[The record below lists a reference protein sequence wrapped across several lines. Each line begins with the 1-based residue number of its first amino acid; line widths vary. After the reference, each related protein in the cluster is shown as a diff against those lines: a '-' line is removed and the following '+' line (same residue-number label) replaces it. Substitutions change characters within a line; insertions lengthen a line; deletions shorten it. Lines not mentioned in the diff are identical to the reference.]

1 MRLVIV
7 SGRSGSGK
15 STALAVL
22 EDNNFYCIDNLPASL
37 LPELVDRTLLSAELA
52 PARLAVSIDARNQP
66 QQLEQ
71 VPALLARLQEKHIQF
86 EVLFLDADDESLL
99 KRFSETR
106 RRHPLTN
113 SERSL
118 PEALA
123 YERKLLHHLS
133 RAADIKIDTSR
144 LNLYQLSDLL
154 KQRLLDKPTSGT
166 AFLLKSFGFK
176 RGLPTDADFVLDVR
190 HLPNPYWQPELRP
203 YSGLQQPV
211 IDYLDQQE
219 EAQEMFDD
227 ILHYLQKWLP
237 RVGASNRA
245 YVTIAIGCTGG
256 QHRSVY
262 MVERLAAALR
272 KTVTNIQVR
281 HRDVRSATKNHDS
294 P

>member
-22 EDNNFYCIDNLPASL
+22 EDNDFYCIDNLPASL
-37 LPELVDRTLLSAELA
+37 LPDLVDRTLLSAELA

-71 VPALLARLQEKHIQF
+71 IPALLARLREKHIQF
-86 EVLFLDADDESLL
+86 EIVFLDADDNTLL

-106 RRHPLTN
+106 RRHPLTS

-118 PEALA
+118 SEALA
-123 YERKLLHHLS
+123 YERELLHHLAC
-133 RAADIKIDTSR
+133 AADINIDTTQ
-144 LNLYQLSDLL
+144 LNLYQLGDLL
-154 KQRLLDKPTSGT
+154 KQRLLDKPASGT

-176 RGLPTDADFVLDVR
+176 RGLPIEADFVLDVR
-190 HLPNPYWQPELRP
+190 NLPNPYWQAELRP
-203 YSGLQQPV
+203 YSGLEQPV

-219 EAQEMFDD
+219 DVQEMYAD

-272 KTVTNIQVR
+272 PTIDNIQVR
-281 HRDVRSATKNHDS
+281 HRDARPHER

>member
-7 SGRSGSGK
+7 TGRSGSGK

-37 LPELVDRTLLSAELA
+37 LPELVDRTLLSAEQA

-71 VPALLARLQEKHIQF
+71 IPSLLAALRDKHIQF
-86 EVLFLDADDESLL
+86 EIVYLDADDNTLL

-106 RRHPLTN
+106 RRHPLSSN
-113 SERSL
+113 ERPLS
-118 PEALA
+118 EALA
-123 YERKLLHHLS
+123 YERELLHQLAN
-133 RAADIKIDTSR
+133 AANINIDTAQ
-144 LNLYQLSDLL
+144 LNLYQLGDLL
-154 KQRLLDKPTSGT
+154 KQHLLDRPASGT

-176 RGLPTDADFVLDVR
+176 RGLPVEADFVLDVR
-190 HLPNPYWQPELRP
+190 NLPNPYWHAELRP
-203 YSGLQQPV
+203 YSGLEQPV
-211 IDYLDQQE
+211 IDFLDQQE
-219 EAQEMFDD
+219 EVQELFAD
-227 ILHYLQKWLP
+227 ILHYLKKWLP

-272 KTVTNIQVR
+272 PTIDNIQVR
-281 HRDVRSATKNHDS
+281 HRDARPKSD

>member
-37 LPELVDRTLLSAELA
+37 LPELVNRTLLTAEQA

-66 QQLEQ
+66 QHLEQ
-71 VPALLARLQEKHIQF
+71 VPSLLTSLKEKNIPF
-86 EVLFLDADDESLL
+86 EILYLDADDATLL

-106 RRHPLTN
+106 RRHPLTDH
-113 SERSL
+113 ERSL
-118 PEALA
+118 SEALA
-123 YERKLLHHLS
+123 YERELLQQLAD
-133 RAADIKIDTSR
+133 AADITIDTTQ
-144 LNLYQLSDLL
+144 LNLYQLGDLIKL
-154 KQRLLDKPTSGT
+154 RLLDKPASGT

-176 RGLPTDADFVLDVR
+176 RGLPIEADFVLDVR
-190 HLPNPYWQPELRP
+190 NLPNPYWQPELRA
-203 YSGLQQPV
+203 YSGFQQPV

-219 EAQEMFDD
+219 EVQEMFAD

-262 MVERLAAALR
+262 MVERLAANLR
-272 KTVTNIQVR
+272 QSMDNIQVR
-281 HRDVRSATKNHDS
+281 HRDAKAFQPGHESS
-294 P
+294 